1 MKRQIITFA
10 GDKEALHKQLKAWCV
25 EAEQSVNKTV
35 IELIY
40 KHLKKYE
47 NKNNKLKRNG

>member
-10 GDKEALHKQLKAWCV
+10 GNKEALHKQLKAWSV
-25 EAEQSVNKTV
+25 EAEISVNKTV
-35 IELIY
+35 INLIE

-47 NKNNKLKRNG
+47 NNKLKKNG